1 MCPPTHFAVSYVINP
16 WMDPAQPVNRDL
28 AISQWESLR
37 DTYRA
42 HGYEVET
49 ITPAVGLPD
58 MVYAANSALVLDG
71 TALMARFRHVER
83 RGEVPLYDE
92 WFRSHGLRVR
102 WARAV
107 HEGEGDFAVAGDV
120 ILGGTG
126 FRTSTEA
133 HDEVAEVFGRPVVSL
148 QLVDPRFYHLD
159 TALTVLNDDDHRSG
173 DGAHIM
179 YYPAAF
185 SSDSQAELRRRY
197 PDAIVASEQD
207 AHAFGLNAFSDG
219 QRVFL
224 PAQAERLAKL
234 LDDSGY
240 QPVPVDLS
248 ELRRGGGSVK
258 CCTLELRP

>member
-28 AISQWESLR
+28 AIRQWEGLR
-37 DTYRA
+37 DTYLA
-42 HGYEVET
+42 HGHEVET

-58 MVYAANSALVLDG
+58 MVYAANSALVIDG
-71 TALMARFRHVER
+71 TALLARFRHVQR

-120 ILGGTG
+120 ILAGTG

-133 HDEVAEVFGRPVVSL
+133 HDEVAAVFERQVVSL

-159 TALTVLNDDDHRSG
+159 TALAVLDAGNDHV
-173 DGAHIM
+173 M

-185 SSDSQAELRRRY
+185 SPDSQAELRRRY
-197 PDAIVASEQD
+197 PDAIVADEQD
-207 AHAFGLNAFSDG
+207 AHAFGLNAFSTG
-219 QRVFL
+219 ERVYL
-224 PAQAERLAKL
+224 PAEAEGLAKQ
-234 LDDSGY
+234 LDDAGY
-240 QPVPVDLS
+240 QPVPVELS

-258 CCTLELRP
+258 CCTLELRQ